1 MGDRASAPPPPDM
14 TVYSDQQMGLA
25 GDVQN
30 MGAEMWN
37 WAQNQMSN
45 ISSAVQNYLGFTEQ
59 TMMDSFSWAR
69 DMRDR
74 WEQDV
79 SPQIDSLFKEAET
92 YASKEEEMRQRGQA
106 IQDVKAGSDA
116 ARASHERNLLSYGV
130 ETGDLRAQ
138 SLDLKSRI
146 AENAM
151 AALGANLAGERTK
164 EIGRGLR
171 DKAIGVGESFLNEAQ
186 NAYTTGGNVG
196 VSGINAMTAGTQ
208 ASTMAGQSALP
219 FYNSASGYGATA
231 ADITSTGYDQQLAY
245 AEDQR
250 SAESDM
256 SGIGNLAA
264 WGASK
269 IPTVGPV
276 ISAGMKAYKG
286 ANAAEGGPV
295 SAPGGPTS
303 DGGAMMVSDGE
314 YVIPADVV
322 RRLGTNHFDKLIE
335 KESGR
340 PPPSQKTALPVPRGR

>member
-1 MGDRASAPPPPDM
+1 M
-14 TVYSDQQMGLA
+14 YSDQQMGLA

-37 WAQNQMSN
+37 WAQGQMSN

-69 DMRDR
+69 DMRDQ
-74 WEQDV
+74 WQQDV
-79 SPQIDSLFKEAET
+79 QPQLDSLFKDAET

-106 IQDVKAGSDA
+106 IQDVKSGGDA

-138 SLDLKSRI
+138 SLDLQSRI

-151 AALGANLAGERTK
+151 ASLAANTAGERTK

-171 DKAIGVGESFLNEAQ
+171 DKAIAAGDRYLNEAQ
-186 NAYTTGGNVG
+186 GGYTTGANVG
-196 VSGINAMTAGTQ
+196 ISGVNALTAGTQ
-208 ASTMAGQSALP
+208 ASAMAGQSPLP
-219 FYNSASGYGATA
+219 FYDSASGYGATA
-231 ADITSTGYDQQLAY
+231 ADITNTGYDQQLAY
-245 AEDQR
+245 AKDQR
-250 SAESDM
+250 EAESDM

-269 IPTVGPV
+269 IPKIGPV
-276 ISAGMKAYKG
+276 ISAGMKVYKGANAKG

-322 RRLGTNHFDKLIE
+322 RRLGTNHFDKMIE
-335 KESGR
+335 KETGR
-340 PPPSQKTALPVPRGR
+340 PPPSQKNALPVPRGR